1 MTMND
6 NKLIINVG
14 RQFGSGGKLVALSLG
29 HKLGIPVYDQELIA
43 KAAEESG
50 FSKDLFAKSDE
61 KRNLLALSSFIVD
74 VGRFGSADNYVNSN
88 QLFVIQSNV
97 IRTIADKGSAI
108 FIGRCSDYILRDRPC
123 LDVFVTASDAVR
135 IKRVAGRMNISPE
148 QAESLMRKKDRT
160 RETYY
165 NYYTFGNWG
174 VASNYDL
181 CVDSSI
187 LGIDGTADMII
198 DFCRRSGLL
207 KASIPSDSSIKTEE
221 SK

>member
-14 RQFGSGGKLVALSLG
+14 RQFGSGGRLVAMALG
-29 HKLGIPVYDQELIA
+29 RKLGIKVYDQELISR
-43 KAAEESG
+43 AAEESG
-50 FSKDLFAKSDE
+50 FSKELFAKSDE
-61 KRNLLALSSFIVD
+61 KRNLLALSSFVVD
-74 VGRFGSADNYVNSN
+74 VGRFGAADNYVSDN

-97 IRTIADKGSAI
+97 IRSIADKESAV
-108 FIGRCSDYILRDRPC
+108 FIGRCSDYILRDRAC
-123 LDVFVTASDAVR
+123 LDVFITASDDVR
-135 IKRVAGRMNISPE
+135 IKRISERMGITPE

-165 NYYTFGNWG
+165 NYFTFGNWG

-181 CVDSSI
+181 CIDSSI

-207 KASIPSDSSIKTEE
+207 AADAVLPLSGENGE
-221 SK
+221 A